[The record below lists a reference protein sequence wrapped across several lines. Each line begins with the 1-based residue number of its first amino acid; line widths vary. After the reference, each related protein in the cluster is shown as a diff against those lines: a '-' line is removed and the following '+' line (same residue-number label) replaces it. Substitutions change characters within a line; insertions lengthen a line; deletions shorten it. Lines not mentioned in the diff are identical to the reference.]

1 MEDLPRERDA
11 EAEAYSATKPSK
23 FRMKSD
29 SRSKNSKR
37 HHRHREEKDVYGG
50 RSSKRHRSEERSPS
64 RRSHRDSKRR
74 HRHGSS
80 GKSAHEYTF
89 ARSGEYQDPD
99 KRHRES
105 LFDGLDDEGEASPE
119 PNGVRPDEAFRESLF
134 DALADD
140 EGAAYWE
147 GVYGQPIHVY
157 SNEKKGPDGKLERMS
172 DEEYAEYVRA
182 KMWEKSHEHIVEE
195 REARAKQRKQQTKNR
210 RQIEEDFSKAEEERN
225 DIRRQMR
232 ESLKRGEE
240 RKRAKE
246 LEASWA
252 KYVKKWEDLKGYKD
266 LAQET
271 STQVQEI
278 IPWPV
283 ASGRWSS
290 VSKDAIEYFFE
301 NSSAWKDN
309 AAAMLK
315 VERVRW
321 HPDKMQQRFGQ
332 HIKPATMKSVTAVFQ
347 VIDRLW
353 SERRK

>member
-1 MEDLPRERDA
+1 MEDPPSKRHD
-11 EAEAYSATKPSK
+11 EAEAYTATKSSR
-23 FRMKSD
+23 FRLKSE
-29 SRSKNSKR
+29 SRSTNSKR
-37 HHRHREEKDVYGG
+37 RHRDKGEKDGEG
-50 RSSKRHRSEERSPS
+50 ERSSKRHRSDERSPS

-74 HRHGSS
+74 HKHSS
-80 GKSAHEYTF
+80 SSKSVHDYTF
-89 ARSGEYQDPD
+89 ARSGEYQDPE

-105 LFDGLDDEGEASPE
+105 LFDGLDDEGQEGPAASS
-119 PNGVRPDEAFRESLF
+119 VRPDEAFRESLF

-172 DEEYAEYVRA
+172 DEDYAEYVRA
-182 KMWEKSHEHIVEE
+182 KMWEKSHEYIVEE
-195 REARAKQRKQQTKNR
+195 REARAKQRKQQSKHKH
-210 RQIEEDFSKAEEERN
+210 QMEEELAKADEERN

-246 LEASWA
+246 LEASWSR
-252 KYVKKWEDLKGYKD
+252 YVKKWEDLKGYKD

-271 STQVQEI
+271 STRVQEI

-283 ASGRWSS
+283 ASGCWSS

-301 NSSAWKDN
+301 NSSVWKDD

-332 HIKPATMKSVTAVFQ
+332 HINPETMKSVTAVFQ
-347 VIDRLW
+347 VIDKLW